1 MAGAP
6 GLEPGLP
13 GTRNQCVA
21 NYTTRHHLK
30 FSAYYTK
37 RPFFCQWQNDFQLTI
52 FHKFSIIYPLKK
64 FKAMESW
71 QSG

>member
-6 GLEPGLP
+6 GFEPGLP

-30 FSAYYTK
+30 FCAYYTK
-37 RPFFCQWQNDFQLTI
+37 
-52 FHKFSIIYPLKK
+52 
-64 FKAMESW
+64 
-71 QSG
+71 

>member
-21 NYTTRHHLK
+21 NYTTRHRLNL
-30 FSAYYTK
+30 FAYYTK
-37 RPFFCQWQNDFQLTI
+37 RLFFCQRQKNNLTI
-52 FHKFSIIYPLKK
+52 FSIFSIIYTLK
-64 FKAMESW
+64 
-71 QSG
+71 